1 MVYTVLSSN
10 SKKMPSKGLSED
22 EILNKSTACL
32 CINDAQYVVYLT
44 AFVVQLLSSS
54 ITDSIWV
61 HYFWD
66 EQVTLNVCTL

>member
-44 AFVVQLLSSS
+44 ALLFNYLVQALLIQFGY
-54 ITDSIWV
+54 ITFGMNKSP
-61 HYFWD
+61 
-66 EQVTLNVCTL
+66 